1 MLVVTKVYDDKSAVL
16 FDIDSMMSKRLTFEQ
31 IRHHDG
37 PIIGVTSYNNEILE
51 IKPMR
56 NISFPTEQEAL
67 EYCQDNPGDIR
78 YIQGYW
84 WLIVKNNEIN
94 TVDYYVYT
102 QVGEEI
108 TYVSKSGYT
117 PYIQSAKIFNEV
129 DAIKTARAMTKN
141 SNTGKYWKIKR
152 VDHDE

>member
-56 NISFPTEQEAL
+56 IYHFQQNKKL
-67 EYCQDNPGDIR
+67 WN
-78 YIQGYW
+78 
-84 WLIVKNNEIN
+84 IVKIILEILGIYK
-94 TVDYYVYT
+94 D
-102 QVGEEI
+102 
-108 TYVSKSGYT
+108 
-117 PYIQSAKIFNEV
+117 
-129 DAIKTARAMTKN
+129 
-141 SNTGKYWKIKR
+141 TGG
-152 VDHDE
+152 